1 MFIGVGRLELRIPA
15 SGSLKAKRQVVKGI
29 TGGLRAKFNV
39 AVAEVDHQELW
50 QRASVGVTCIS
61 ESGFHAQKMLKEVE
75 KFVSLDGR
83 VEIID
88 TASAVHSW
96 SDLDGD

>member
-15 SGSLKAKRQVVKGI
+15 SGSLKSKRQVVKGI

-39 AVAEVDHQELW
+39 AVAEVDYQELW
-50 QRASVGVTCIS
+50 QRASIGVTCIS

-75 KFVSLDGR
+75 RFVARDGR

-88 TASAVHSW
+88 TASDVHSW

>member
-1 MFIGVGRLELRIPA
+1 LELRIPA

-50 QRASVGVTCIS
+50 QRTSIGVTCIS
-61 ESGFHAQKMLKEVE
+61 ESGFHAKKMLTEVE
-75 KFVSLDGR
+75 RFVSRDAR
-83 VEIID
+83 VEILGTSVD
-88 TASAVHSW
+88 VHSW
-96 SDLDGD
+96 SDFDGD

>member
-15 SGSLKAKRQVVKGI
+15 SGSLKSKRQVVKAI
-29 TGGLRAKFNV
+29 TGGLRSKFNV
-39 AVAEVDHQELW
+39 AVAEVDHQDLW
-50 QRASVGVTCIS
+50 QRASIGVTCVS
-61 ESGFHAQKMLKEVE
+61 ESGFHAEKMLREIE
-75 KFVSLDGR
+75 RFVSRDGR

-88 TASAVHSW
+88 AGREVHSW